1 MIVLTEY
8 YGDNLIG
15 RKHETSINVESL
27 TDFENFI
34 LYLN

>member
-1 MIVLTEY
+1 MIVLTEF

-27 TDFENFI
+27 TDFDLFT
-34 LYLN
+34 LHLN